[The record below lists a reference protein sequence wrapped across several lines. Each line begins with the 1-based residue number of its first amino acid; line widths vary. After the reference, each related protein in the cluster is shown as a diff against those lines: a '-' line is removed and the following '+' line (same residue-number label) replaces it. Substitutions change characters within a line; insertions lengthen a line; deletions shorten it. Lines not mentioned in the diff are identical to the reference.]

1 MRPGST
7 PGKVLRRP
15 LLRSCYY
22 RQRQLIGAGGVP
34 ILYAWFR
41 PEFPNP
47 EFLVTQSSRSTWMVA
62 GKPFDVLEYCG
73 ARCLMARL
81 WLVNAFRDRMS
92 GNRAPA
98 PRVSIFFFATSVK
111 RILPEMIRTA
121 LLLLIAT
128 ATLFAATTSEFI
140 YESAPF
146 PSCHASTIVETAP
159 GEFLAAWFGGTDEGK
174 PDVAIWSSRKSKGQ
188 WSAPVELARE
198 PNIPTFNPVLFFS
211 ADKTLWMYYKFGPS
225 PSQWTGARRSSRD
238 AGQTWSPVE
247 YLAAGVLGPIKNK
260 PLVLTDGT
268 IVSGTS
274 VESYQAW
281 ASWVERSTDNGKTWT
296 KHGPI
301 VYPGEPW
308 GTIQPAIVSM
318 GSGHL
323 RMFVRSTPRIGRICA
338 SDSTDGGRTWTDLKP
353 TGLPNPNSG
362 IDAVALRDGRI
373 LLVYNHTG
381 KGRSPLNLAVSR
393 DGDRW
398 NSFLALETET
408 GEFSY
413 PAIIQGSDGSVH
425 VTYTWNRKK
434 IRHVQVPLAAIPQ

>member
-1 MRPGST
+1 MSVHSFLG
-7 PGKVLRRP
+7 
-15 LLRSCYY
+15 
-22 RQRQLIGAGGVP
+22 RQTR
-34 ILYAWFR
+34 
-41 PEFPNP
+41 
-47 EFLVTQSSRSTWMVA
+47 
-62 GKPFDVLEYCG
+62 
-73 ARCLMARL
+73 
-81 WLVNAFRDRMS
+81 
-92 GNRAPA
+92 
-98 PRVSIFFFATSVK
+98 
-111 RILPEMIRTA
+111 RILPEMIRSA
-121 LLLLIAT
+121 LLLLIST
-128 ATLFAATTSEFI
+128 ATLFAATTYEFI

-174 PDVAIWSSRKSKGQ
+174 PDVAIWSSRKAKGQ

-260 PLVLTDGT
+260 PLLLADGV

-301 VYPGEPW
+301 VFPGEPR

-318 GSGHL
+318 SPGRL
-323 RMFVRSTPRIGRICA
+323 RMFVRSTPRIGRICT
-338 SDSTDGGRTWTDLKP
+338 SDSTDGGKTWTNLKP
-353 TGLPNPNSG
+353 TELPNPNSG
-362 IDAVALRDGRI
+362 IDAVALKDGRI
-373 LLVYNHTG
+373 LLVYNHTE

-398 NSFLALETET
+398 NSFLALETEP

-434 IRHVQVPLAAIPQ
+434 IRHAQVPLAGIPQ